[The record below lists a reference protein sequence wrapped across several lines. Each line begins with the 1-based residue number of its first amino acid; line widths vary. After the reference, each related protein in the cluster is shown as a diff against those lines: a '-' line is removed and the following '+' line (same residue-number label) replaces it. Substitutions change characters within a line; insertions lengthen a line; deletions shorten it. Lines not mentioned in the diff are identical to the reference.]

1 MYDSPYCS
9 CFYILV
15 STSYVFLVI
24 HNTSRCGRVSKFTL
38 TLDPGH
44 GTIIRVILKQL
55 EIITRKYVHENYLFI
70 IEHQMLQH
78 VVRHSGGEPGQL
90 LGQPRRWV
98 YIERFLAPPKSKMA
112 TL

>member
-1 MYDSPYCS
+1 MVLD
-9 CFYILV
+9 LV
-15 STSYVFLVI
+15 
-24 HNTSRCGRVSKFTL
+24 
-38 TLDPGH
+38 
-44 GTIIRVILKQL
+44 GTILKQL
-55 EIITRKYVHENYLFI
+55 EIITRKYVHESYLFI
-70 IEHQMLQH
+70 IEHQMVQH

>member
-38 TLDPGH
+38 TLDPGITA
-44 GTIIRVILKQL
+44 TIIRVILKQL
-55 EIITRKYVHENYLFI
+55 EIITRKYMYENYLFI
-70 IEHQMLQH
+70 IEHQM
-78 VVRHSGGEPGQL
+78 
-90 LGQPRRWV
+90 
-98 YIERFLAPPKSKMA
+98 I
-112 TL
+112 